1 MLVSADSTQHVIMQ
15 DMFLVSVESFCR
27 PWSCFLVFEVT
38 VFVGG
43 VLLSYLNY
51 CKQAKAGQRG

>member
-1 MLVSADSTQHVIMQ
+1 
-15 DMFLVSVESFCR
+15 MFLVSVESFCR